1 MLVNLRALLVR
12 LIDIVLLRGGP
23 EHMPASPALLAI
35 IVAANVVLSA
45 LIYASNPGSPETWQ
59 LQLLVV
65 TVVTLLWFKAAF
77 VLTGKPERFVQT
89 SAAIFGTSTLFTPA
103 ILPLSIALIPYLE
116 KHAQDPTV
124 TPPALLSLVAAA
136 IGIWWVVVQVRIIRA
151 AFDWTYFATIVF
163 FFALNIATAV
173 AYGVMFGLLIGVPP
187 GKI

>member
-12 LIDIVLLRGGP
+12 LVDIVLLRGGP
-23 EHMPASPALLAI
+23 EHMPASPALLGV
-35 IVAANVVLSA
+35 IVAVNVVLSA
-45 LIYASNPGSPETWQ
+45 LIYATNPGSPETWQ

-77 VLTGKPERFVQT
+77 VMTGKPERFIQT

-116 KHAQDPTV
+116 RHAQDPTV

-136 IGIWWVVVQVRIIRA
+136 VGIWWVVVQIRIIRA

-163 FFALNIATAV
+163 FFGLNIATAV
-173 AYGVMFGLLIGVPP
+173 AYGLAFGLLIGVPP